1 MSKLIINYN
10 VQISEKISK
19 LFETSES
26 SWTPEVCWGKGER
39 GNGGRGVG
47 AQSSLYANLFPP
59 LAMARLG
66 QPHPHYAV
74 ITISLTE
81 RDFKERSNISADIFS
96 IL

>member
-19 LFETSES
+19 LFETSEQLDPGS
-26 SWTPEVCWGKGER
+26 LLVKRGKGEC
-39 GNGGRGVG
+39 GGGVG

-66 QPHPHYAV
+66 QPHPH
-74 ITISLTE
+74 
-81 RDFKERSNISADIFS
+81 
-96 IL
+96 

>member
-39 GNGGRGVG
+39 GSGGGRGPELIICKFV
-47 AQSSLYANLFPP
+47 PP

-74 ITISLTE
+74 ITISLTQ

>member
-1 MSKLIINYN
+1 MCKYLKRSQNFLKHQRAAGPRKF
-10 VQISEKISK
+10 VGER
-19 LFETSES
+19 
-26 SWTPEVCWGKGER
+26 GKGEW
-39 GNGGRGVG
+39 GGEG